1 MLCLHPPPPLPPFS
15 KTPQTKAY
23 FIERKKYHL
32 RKISTQNL
40 PLGESDFDGK
50 NEESSLEESQK
61 STKAK
66 TPWEDQRLAQ
76 VFKNISKKPGTNQN
90 QSHLQNQAGGE
101 ANLIQKK
108 NLAPIPQSLTANYKE
123 TDSRVK
129 FWLLD
134 CWTIHHRKGY
144 PEVCSSLV

>member
-1 MLCLHPPPPLPPFS
+1 MLKNILKQRQILV
-15 KTPQTKAY
+15 
-23 FIERKKYHL
+23 RKKIYSTVL
-32 RKISTQNL
+32 GQPKIKITL
-40 PLGESDFDGK
+40 EERLILVVE
-50 NEESSLEESQK
+50 NEESPLEESQK

-108 NLAPIPQSLTANYKE
+108 T
-123 TDSRVK
+123 
-129 FWLLD
+129 
-134 CWTIHHRKGY
+134 
-144 PEVCSSLV
+144 